1 MLYKY
6 TMTKEEN
13 ILFAKRN
20 LVDMIWKS
28 ANLEG
33 ISMTFP
39 DTYTVCSGMAVQG
52 YTVDEINAVNDLK
65 KGWGFLFETID
76 EKIDLQYIKDLHRV
90 LGRNTV
96 LNAGSIKLEETRVGG
111 TDHIFPVVKPTD
123 IENSINE
130 ILSIDFAAKRAV
142 ALMLYF
148 MRAHIFYDG
157 NKRLAALIAN
167 KEMIRTGSGIISIPI
182 EKQPEFIKMLI
193 EFYESNDNGP
203 LTEFIYNNCIDGL
216 SVSLK

>member
-1 MLYKY
+1 MFDKY

-33 ISMTFP
+33 IGMTFP

-65 KGWGFLFETID
+65 RGWEFLFETID
-76 EKIDLQYIKDLHRV
+76 EKIDLQYIKSLHRI
-90 LGRNTV
+90 LGKNTV
-96 LNAGSIKLEETRVGG
+96 LNAGSLKLEETRVGG
-111 TDHIFPVVKPTD
+111 TDHVFPVLKPTD

-130 ILSIDFAAKRAV
+130 ILSMDCAAKRAV
-142 ALMLYF
+142 ALMLYC
-148 MRAHIFYDG
+148 MRAQMFYDG
-157 NKRLAALIAN
+157 NKRLATLIAN
-167 KEMIRTGSGIISIPI
+167 REMIRSGAGIISIPL

-193 EFYESNDNGP
+193 EFYESNDYEP

-216 SVSLK
+216 TVPLE